1 MPDTLAQIAIER
13 LRIKKDYDESLAI
26 IEDEE
31 YTAVS
36 RMQDSIRARR
46 HTAET
51 SALAIITSLK
61 NQLDAATNPNA
72 KKQIQNKIEKTQKQN
87 SIDLKALE
95 GIWTKDL
102 SDTKQPFIQRRL
114 ALKSWYDTAVLSLAI
129 REKAYEEARKTKEKE
144 VPKELLITR
153 TPYPKWWKDLI
164 VGGIDITGNGTQVV
178 VSGRGTRDLFVATIV
193 LVVSGETNIS
203 FGFGG
208 SAGSGS
214 MYFGGGTQPGG
225 IVISMS
231 DSPAPCGRGGF
242 SVAASGGDPD
252 DPPHIGGFAVCFS
265 EADIRPT

>member
-61 NQLDAATNPNA
+61 NQLDAATDPNA
-72 KKQIQNKIEKTQKQN
+72 KNQIQNKIEKTQKQN

-153 TPYPKWWKDLI
+153 TPYPKWWKDSLNAKI
-164 VGGIDITGNGTQVV
+164 KLTAPGSAVLAT
-178 VSGRGTRDLFVATIV
+178 VSGNLRLFVATIV
-193 LVVSGETNIS
+193 LTVTGETVITFT
-203 FGFGG
+203 FGN
-208 SAGSGS
+208 AGSSGPI
-214 MYFGGGTQPGG
+214 YLGGENQPMGMVVAMG
-225 IVISMS
+225 N
-231 DSPAPCGRGGF
+231 SPAPCGPGNLTISATDPGDGTPSVGGW
-242 SVAASGGDPD
+242 ATC
-252 DPPHIGGFAVCFS
+252 FA
-265 EADIRPT
+265 EENK